1 MSFHLS
7 AEDIR
12 IDDNHILRARLRNEN
27 GDWQDA
33 EIDLNQHIGNEDGMI
48 HWDGVNF
55 SHSAENVTFSIEGG
69 GEVPVLRTFL
79 RSRDGEEF
87 SRDVNLAERIENHNG
102 QFVYGMY
109 PLVIGALQRLL
120 LIYDQFKCYML

>member
-27 GDWQDA
+27 GDWVDA
-33 EIDLNQHIGNEDGMI
+33 EMDLDRYLGNQNGMI
-48 HWDGVNF
+48 HWDGENF

-69 GEVPVLRTFL
+69 AQVPVLRSFL
-79 RSRDGEEF
+79 RSIDGEEF
-87 SRDVNLAERIENHNG
+87 SRDVNLAERIENHDG
-102 QFVYGMY
+102 QFVY
-109 PLVIGALQRLL
+109 V
-120 LIYDQFKCYML
+120 

>member
-7 AEDIR
+7 AEEIR

-27 GDWQDA
+27 GDWEDA
-33 EIDLNQHIGNEDGMI
+33 EIDLNQHLGNQEGMI
-48 HWDGVNF
+48 HWDGENF

-79 RSRDGEEF
+79 RSSDGEEF
-87 SRDVNLAERIENHNG
+87 SRDVNLAERIENING
-102 QFVYGMY
+102 RFEY
-109 PLVIGALQRLL
+109 IR
-120 LIYDQFKCYML
+120 

>member
-12 IDDNHILRARLRNEN
+12 IDDNHILRARLRTEN
-27 GDWQDA
+27 GDWNDA
-33 EIDLNQHIGNEDGMI
+33 EFDLNTVLGNQDGMI
-48 HWDGVNF
+48 HWDGRDF

-79 RSRDGEEF
+79 RSVDGDEF
-87 SRDVNLAERIENHNG
+87 ARDVNLSERIQNHDG
-102 QFVYGMY
+102 RFVY
-109 PLVIGALQRLL
+109 V
-120 LIYDQFKCYML
+120 

>member
-33 EIDLNQHIGNEDGMI
+33 EMDLNQYIGNEDGMI
-48 HWDGVNF
+48 HWDGVNYKSSLSLNCHCLTLRIDF

-69 GEVPVLRTFL
+69 GQVPVLRTFL

-102 QFVYGMY
+102 QFVYASA
-109 PLVIGALQRLL
+109 V
-120 LIYDQFKCYML
+120 

>member
-12 IDDNHILRARLRNEN
+12 IEDNHILKARLRTES
-27 GDWQDA
+27 GDWNDA
-33 EIDLNQHIGNEDGMI
+33 EIDLNNHLGNQDGMI
-48 HWDGVNF
+48 HWDGRDF

-79 RSRDGEEF
+79 RSIDGEEF
-87 SRDVNLAERIENHNG
+87 ARDVNLAERIQNHDGN
-102 QFVYGMY
+102 FVY
-109 PLVIGALQRLL
+109 V
-120 LIYDQFKCYML
+120 